1 MLQFN
6 SKGLLIP
13 NTNIKSNISE
23 LEKEFVTSLNNQH
36 RTELFQ
42 KYINYS
48 DSLKSVLS
56 DISLLQ
62 WIDGS
67 FVTKKPNPEDIDLVT
82 FVTANSVEAIGTRI
96 EDFKYP
102 LSLEKYGVDAYIVK
116 VYDREDKQ
124 YPLYI
129 SDRMYW
135 MDSFDKTRRNRNGIK
150 LPKGFLEINY

>member
-13 NTNIKSNISE
+13 NTNIKSNITE
-23 LEKEFVTSLNNQH
+23 LEKEFVTSLDPH

-42 KYINYS
+42 KYIHYS
-48 DSLKSVLS
+48 DSLKSELS
-56 DISLLQ
+56 DIPLLQ

-67 FVTKKPNPEDIDLVT
+67 FVTKKQVPEDVDLVT
-82 FVTANSVEAIGTRI
+82 FIAAESVEAIGTRI
-96 EDFKYP
+96 DDFKYP
-102 LSLEKYGVDAYIVK
+102 LSIEKYGVDAYIVK
-116 VYDREDKQ
+116 VYERKHKQ

-129 SDRMYW
+129 GDQMYW
-135 MDSFDKTRRNRNGIK
+135 MDNFDKTRRNRNGIK